1 MTKWI
6 CAECSY
12 QIDAEAPPEHCP
24 SCDKDCAFVDV
35 TCYIPECGG
44 EQNVNPQI
52 VEVVR
57 KQQEPKF
64 K

>member
-1 MTKWI
+1 MSKWL
-6 CAECSY
+6 CTECNY
-12 QIDAEAPPEHCP
+12 QMDAEAPPRYCP
-24 SCDKDCAFVDV
+24 TCDKDCVFVDV

-44 EQNVNPQI
+44 EANVNPQV
-52 VEVVR
+52 VEMLR